1 MRCLHFN
8 AHLQLIEYSDNY
20 SDTSG
25 SLWEFKRDEVP
36 VDNNANLS
44 INNSRSLR
52 YKAALVGKQEII
64 IMEIAL

>member
-1 MRCLHFN
+1 MPMDN
-8 AHLQLIEYSDNY
+8 VIEYSDNY

-44 INNSRSLR
+44 INNSRSFR

>member
-1 MRCLHFN
+1 MPIFN
-8 AHLQLIEYSDNY
+8 LIEYSDNY

-44 INNSRSLR
+44 INNSRSFR

>member
-44 INNSRSLR
+44 INNSRSFR
-52 YKAALVGKQEII
+52 YKAALVGKQEMI